1 MKLVGR
7 IRKPR
12 NHPRPRLHLLRERQ
26 SHRQLKKRNVGR
38 PRLCLCWT
46 HETNENSMEHK
57 AGQPTMR
64 NEDRIRWHKA
74 FDLFVAVPVTY
85 SFSNHKDLLAFCSLE
100 ENSLGCLMDQ
110 LLVSSCATYE
120 PLCPSGVDWWPWH
133 PPEAA
138 ERGPPWISGCEIY
151 CIAVIVRYRN
161 DETIFGIPIDLC
173 VSKRP
178 MSELWMHKKSERLQG
193 HRACRRGHDDNAY
206 AISCY
211 VTFTSRNTLWHMYRM
226 YRLLHDPCSGRMCL
240 HRWTMQSSW
249 ICHTQK
255 AGAKKAFFFS
265 FLSSGFLSK
274 TFLEQQ
280 RYVPRKTLP
289 ALGRMSP
296 QSATFRHSEYGSI
309 AEFGFVALD
318 FWKILESSLVLDRF
332 HKFLWN

>member
-110 LLVSSCATYE
+110 LLVSLMCNLWTLVSFRSWLVTLA
-120 PLCPSGVDWWPWH
+120 SSRSSW
-133 PPEAA
+133 ARSA
-138 ERGPPWISGCEIY
+138 
-151 CIAVIVRYRN
+151 
-161 DETIFGIPIDLC
+161 FC
-173 VSKRP
+173 VVNFW
-178 MSELWMHKKSERLQG
+178 LW
-193 HRACRRGHDDNAY
+193 N
-206 AISCY
+206 
-211 VTFTSRNTLWHMYRM
+211 
-226 YRLLHDPCSGRMCL
+226 LLHRCDC
-240 HRWTMQSSW
+240 
-249 ICHTQK
+249 
-255 AGAKKAFFFS
+255 
-265 FLSSGFLSK
+265 
-274 TFLEQQ
+274 
-280 RYVPRKTLP
+280 
-289 ALGRMSP
+289 
-296 QSATFRHSEYGSI
+296 
-309 AEFGFVALD
+309 
-318 FWKILESSLVLDRF
+318 KIS
-332 HKFLWN
+332 